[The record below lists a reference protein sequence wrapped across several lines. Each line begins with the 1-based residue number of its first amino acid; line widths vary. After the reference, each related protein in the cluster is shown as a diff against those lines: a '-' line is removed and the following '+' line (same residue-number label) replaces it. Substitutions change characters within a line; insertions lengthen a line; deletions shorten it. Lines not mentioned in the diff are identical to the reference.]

1 MMVWL
6 GLELNIVGFLG
17 WMCMSGGNN
26 YIKLVGWAVKD
37 EISVFPPNI
46 EPFAKYFLVQ
56 SVGSAFFLVFPL
68 VYSVGVISGLGIFFL
83 LFGLFIK
90 RGVAPF
96 HQWFPS
102 VCSNVS

>member
-1 MMVWL
+1 MSERINYRKL
-6 GLELNIVGFLG
+6 RG
-17 WMCMSGGNN
+17 WG
-26 YIKLVGWAVKD
+26 ARD

-68 VYSVGVISGLGIFFL
+68 VYRVGVIRGLGIFFL
-83 LFGLFIK
+83 LFGLFVK